1 MRWSQRHPVS
11 VRPGRVGAL
20 MVLDYA
26 LVVVT
31 RTSVSCVRGFRGA
44 HCEFVRSSAFFFND
58 TCRILQCR
66 IVYVRESTG
75 VIAIICS
82 ILSVESGCEFQF
94 RFLVMRSTMI

>member
-1 MRWSQRHPVS
+1 MS

-31 RTSVSCVRGFRGA
+31 LTSVSCVRGFRGA
-44 HCEFVRSSAFFFND
+44 HVNLNSYDRRHFFND

-66 IVYVRESTG
+66 IVYMRESTG

-94 RFLVMRSTMI
+94 RFLVIRSTMI

>member
-1 MRWSQRHPVS
+1 MS

-31 RTSVSCVRGFRGA
+31 LTSVSCVRGFRGA
-44 HCEFVRSSAFFFND
+44 HCEFVHRQHFFND

-66 IVYVRESTG
+66 IVYMRESTG

-94 RFLVMRSTMI
+94 RFLVIRSTMI

>member
-26 LVVVT
+26 LV
-31 RTSVSCVRGFRGA
+31 RGFRGA
-44 HCEFVRSSAFFFND
+44 HCEFVHRQHFFND

-66 IVYVRESTG
+66 IVYMRESTG

-82 ILSVESGCEFQF
+82 ILSVEFQF
-94 RFLVMRSTMI
+94 RF